1 MQSLAPGTVA
11 TNMTKIRKASWMAP
25 TPERFV
31 SSAVKTILVS
41 RSTTGYFPH
50 DLMKFGINNVA
61 GIITPVLSRH
71 VVFQRMKFLRER
83 AIGKV
88 GTV

>member
-1 MQSLAPGTVA
+1 
-11 TNMTKIRKASWMAP
+11 MAP

-50 DLMKFGINNVA
+50 DLMKFVINDVA
-61 GIITPVLSRH
+61 GIVTPVLSKYI
-71 VVFQRMKFLRER
+71 VFRRMKFLRER
-83 AIGKV
+83 AMGKV
-88 GTV
+88 GDV